1 MKLARAE
8 RFLIA
13 YQALGERDRK
23 RVEKA
28 IGLMA
33 ANLGHPSLRVKKM
46 QGTDYIWEAS
56 ASLSIRITF
65 QIEGETILLRN
76 VGAHDK
82 TLKRP

>member
-1 MKLARAE
+1 MT
-8 RFLIA
+8 A
-13 YQALGERDRK
+13 YQDLDERDHK

-28 IGLMA
+28 LRLMTSD
-33 ANLGHPSLRVKKM
+33 LRHPSLRAKKM
-46 QGTDYIWEAS
+46 EGTDYIWEAS

-65 QIEGETILLRN
+65 QLEGDTILLRN